1 MASMKTAFICPSGL
15 AVLFVAEAWE
25 FDAFCADRW
34 FFSDRPTSSQLANS
48 TRFPN
53 RSGRDI
59 PPGRES
65 DEPDPTQSRHR

>member
-34 FFSDRPTSSQLANS
+34 FFSDRPTLVPAGE
-48 TRFPN
+48 F
-53 RSGRDI
+53 
-59 PPGRES
+59 
-65 DEPDPTQSRHR
+65 DPVP

>member
-34 FFSDRPTSSQLANS
+34 FFWRS
-48 TRFPN
+48 TDLVPAGEF
-53 RSGRDI
+53 
-59 PPGRES
+59 
-65 DEPDPTQSRHR
+65 DPVP